1 MSRRFEMTPVSETE
15 IELDRPLPYAVF
27 LQDGTLLAAAGA
39 RIGSPQRLAILRL
52 EGWRRIAPD
61 EPTPALKARS
71 ASLYPRA
78 APARLTTCRPASL
91 ARTTALVAD
100 DMPLARTMLS
110 GILVDQGIGRV
121 IAVEDGKQAVS
132 RFFTEAPSLVFLD
145 IDMPNLDGL
154 GALKQIKAWSPD
166 VFVCLV
172 SATGT
177 RENVQ
182 IAAEHSVD
190 AFVVKPYTPLNLK
203 RVLARYQARTPSAE
217 E

>member
-1 MSRRFEMTPVSETE
+1 MSRRFEMTRVYELD

-27 LQDGTLLAAAGA
+27 LKDGTLLAAAGA

-52 EGWRRIAPD
+52 EGWRRVYSGEVAP
-61 EPTPALKARS
+61 TS
-71 ASLYPRA
+71 ASQP
-78 APARLTTCRPASL
+78 APAFTRTLPPGLTPLKPASL

-110 GILVDQGIGRV
+110 GILIDQGIGRV

-132 RFFTEAPSLVFLD
+132 RFFSEAPRLVFLD
-145 IDMPNLDGL
+145 IDMPKLDGL
-154 GALKQIKAWSPD
+154 SALQQIKAWSLD

-172 SATGT
+172 SANGS
-177 RENVQ
+177 RSNVQ
-182 IAAEHSVD
+182 IASEHAVD

-203 RVLARYQARTPSAE
+203 RVLARYLARMPSTGD
-217 E
+217 